1 MLGNIN
7 KKITEIEENLRK
19 RREFSDILEQKQQ
32 ELSKTQTRRRELSK
46 ALNKKE
52 RQIKRLQSPSVI
64 GLIFRRK
71 DTDPQEELRQYDI
84 IKSEYE
90 NCEDS
95 IVNIE
100 KDINFYREQI
110 DNYHSLDSD
119 YDDLILERRDLI
131 LSKNDSTA
139 RELRGYLDE
148 ISEKESNARNVKEGI
163 SACNRALP
171 SLARAISNLES
182 ARSWG
187 VWDIMGGG
195 FLSTA
200 VKHSRI
206 DDMRKEI
213 KGVEREIRALNTSLS
228 YINLSSDMDIEIG
241 GFAAFADY
249 FFDGL
254 FADLFVQGKI
264 KDSLN
269 KLRNTYD
276 KINRIKNALQTKLE
290 KLNRELRNLR
300 DKADN
305 LERRK

>member
-1 MLGNIN
+1 MLKGIN
-7 KKITEIEENLRK
+7 EKITEIEENLRR

-32 ELSKTQTRRRELSK
+32 ELGKEQTRRRGLSK

-52 RQIKRLQSPSVI
+52 KQIKRLQSPSVVD
-64 GLIFRRK
+64 LIFRRE
-71 DTDPQEELRQYDI
+71 DMDLQEELRQYDI

-90 NCEDS
+90 DCGNS
-95 IVNIE
+95 IANIE
-100 KDINFYREQI
+100 KDINFYKEQI

-119 YDDLILERRDLI
+119 YDDLIRERRDLI
-131 LSKNDSTA
+131 LSKNDRTA
-139 RELRGYLDE
+139 RELKGYLDE
-148 ISEKESNARNVKEGI
+148 ISEKESSARSIKEGI
-163 SACNRALP
+163 SACNKALP
-171 SLARAISNLES
+171 SLERAIRNMES

-187 VWDIMGGG
+187 IWDIMGGG

-206 DDMRKEI
+206 DNMRQEI

-228 YINLSSDMDIEIG
+228 YINLPSDMDIEIG
-241 GFAAFADY
+241 GFATFADY

-269 KLRNTYD
+269 KLRDTYD
-276 KINRIKNALQTKLE
+276 KTNKIQSALRIRLE
-290 KLNRELRNLR
+290 DLNRELRDLR

-305 LERRK
+305 LERNI

>member
-1 MLGNIN
+1 MLENIN

-32 ELSKTQTRRRELSK
+32 ELSKAQTGRRELSK

-64 GLIFRRK
+64 GLIFRRE
-71 DTDPQEELRQYDI
+71 DIDLQEELRQYDI

-90 NCEDS
+90 NCADS
-95 IVNIE
+95 ITDIE
-100 KDINFYREQI
+100 KDINFYKEQI
-110 DNYHSLDSD
+110 ENYHSLDSD
-119 YDDLILERRDLI
+119 YDDLIRERQDLI

-148 ISEKESNARNVKEGI
+148 ISEKESSARSIREGI

-171 SLARAISNLES
+171 SLARAIGNMES

-187 VWDIMGGG
+187 IWDIMGGG

-206 DDMRKEI
+206 DNMRQEI
-213 KGVEREIRALNTSLS
+213 KGVEREIRALNTNLS
-228 YINLSSDMDIEIG
+228 YINLPSDMDIEIG
-241 GFAAFADY
+241 GFATFADY

-269 KLRNTYD
+269 KLRDTYD
-276 KINRIKNALQTKLE
+276 KINRIKDALQTKLE
-290 KLNRELRNLR
+290 VLNRELRDLR

-305 LERRK
+305 LERNI